1 MIMTLSFTHETSRGV
16 EHVHKLPAV
25 YEVCE
30 RCEGYGTHL
39 TPSIGQHAYT
49 AEEFH
54 ESFDDEEAEEYCRRG
69 GRYDVTCETCSGI
82 RVALV
87 PDVATCERTSRGR
100 RLLAL
105 YYALLDREARYRAV
119 EAYERRMGY

>member
-1 MIMTLSFTHETSRGV
+1 MNSRRY
-16 EHVHKLPAV
+16 

-54 ESFDDEEAEEYCRRG
+54 ESFDDEEAEEYFRRG
-69 GRYDVTCETCSGI
+69 GRYDVPCETCSGI
-82 RVALV
+82 RVALA
-87 PDVATCERTSRGR
+87 PDVATCERTSKGR

-105 YYALLDREARYRAV
+105 YYALLDREARYRAE